1 YVPVSW
7 RTQVSSDQ
15 ANIPAASLFFGIL
28 LLPLIVMSFSSGSS
42 ATTDNDLHGHVPN
55 SFPAIATP
63 TWSPDP
69 FTTTSITFVVLSG
82 LTENVK
88 ARTAAQALQ
97 LLVLGNVFCK
107 VSAGGSAEID
117 VFIDGL
123 DGGLGARVV
132 NSAFS
137 ETTIFL
143 ASPSVFADTATH
155 TVDLRVEVNSALTT
169 FSAQAVDPLAFSAI
183 SYLSVLDLGTG
194 PPITP

>member
-1 YVPVSW
+1 MVIILFIISMAVGIIGWGSPKQTS
-7 RTQVSSDQ
+7 
-15 ANIPAASLFFGIL
+15 IP
-28 LLPLIVMSFSSGSS
+28 
-42 ATTDNDLHGHVPN
+42 TDNDLHGHVPN

-155 TVDLRVEVNSALTT
+155 TIDLRVEVNSALTT
-169 FSAQAVDPLAFSAI
+169 FSAQGVDPLAFSAI